1 MNFLSYKKLLI
12 TNLENIEK
20 YSNKLLFDKRIIL
33 NFVLQLKTTIK

>member
-33 NFVLQLKTTIK
+33 NFVLQLKTKIK